1 MIAVEVLKISYQPSS
16 RDYYIILK
24 EINGDQYIPL
34 IIGALE
40 AQSIAL
46 ILESVDTL
54 RPMTH
59 DLICSLLSGFDLI
72 LNNVCITDV
81 KDGVFLSHLEIETKK
96 FGKQNIDARPS
107 DAIAIA
113 IRAKASIF
121 VSKRVINKASIKEK
135 SLAKYKYK
143 EKRADI
149 SINTLKDRLKNAIED
164 ENYEIAAKIR
174 DKINKLES

>member
-1 MIAVEVLKISYQPSS
+1 MIAVEVIKISYQPSS

-24 EINGDQYIPL
+24 EIDGDHYIPL
-34 IIGALE
+34 IIGPLE

-46 ILESVDTL
+46 IMESVDTL

-59 DLICSLLSGFDLI
+59 DLICNLLSGFDLI

-81 KDGVFLSHLEIETKK
+81 KDGVFLTHLEIEAKK
-96 FGKQNIDARPS
+96 IGRQNIDARPS

-113 IRAKASIF
+113 IRTNAPIF
-121 VSKRVINKASIKEK
+121 VSKKVINKASIKEK
-135 SLAKYKYK
+135 SLPKYKYK
-143 EKRADI
+143 EKKADI
-149 SINTLKDRLKNAIED
+149 SLNTLKDRLKNAIKDED
-164 ENYEIAAKIR
+164 YEIAAKIR